1 MSILKKPLVV
11 GAPRSGFSLLIS
23 VIHNLLT
30 RSNLKPRM
38 SYRQAII
45 NRVVEL
51 ASFYITHKYRATFAR
66 FGITHDLVFN
76 GEFHLL
82 IGGPKWLDR
91 ANPARACFRKYFGIK
106 GMGDF
111 LLITS
116 HPREVLDHDL
126 VLHSHMAPG
135 LWAQQQAYAGYR
147 KFTSIRNPVGII
159 NSAAFSLNA
168 MASEYIQKFL
178 PTESEDA
185 IRQRH
190 GLYKLTDLEF
200 FGGLARFLKNY
211 LEDYLPWRDRYVI
224 MKWEDLITEPAK
236 AICAVADALEINCSE
251 HEAQLIWKPLDH
263 VNLLR
268 FHKHNFR
275 RGHGIVGDWKNS
287 LVNEHMEIFREL
299 GFDEYL
305 EGLGYPPLPVLD
317 PRRYSPFQK
326 LIVRYLQ
333 RGEIYLDTGDPD
345 LFGFAF
351 NKTNIDA
358 SKFGFKSFPAR
369 KWTRVE
375 RSTVAQDSLVE
386 AVSDTAEECCE
397 KINNLLVEVLA
408 TRIESPSEAEDTL
421 HNLGKE
427 WIDLMGEI
435 PDGRGLALCSR
446 LHESLCF
453 ESV

>member
-1 MSILKKPLVV
+1 MSIDNKPLVV

-30 RSNLKPRM
+30 RSGTKPRV
-38 SYRQAII
+38 SYRQTIV
-45 NRVVEL
+45 NRVVDL

-66 FGITHDLVFN
+66 FGITGDLIFN

-82 IGGPKWLDR
+82 VGGPKWLDR
-91 ANPARACFRKYFGIK
+91 SNPNLACFRKYFGIR

-111 LLITS
+111 LLVTS
-116 HPREVLDHDL
+116 HPREVLDYDL
-126 VLHSHMAPG
+126 VLHSHTAPG
-135 LWAQQQAYAGYR
+135 LWDEQGCYAGYK

-159 NSAAFSLNA
+159 NSASFSLNA
-168 MASEYIQKFL
+168 MASEYIQKFT
-178 PTESEDA
+178 PTENEDA

-200 FGGLARFLKNY
+200 FRGLVRFLKNY
-211 LEDYLPWRDRYVI
+211 LDDYLPSRDRYYV
-224 MKWEDLITEPAK
+224 MRWEDLITKPAK
-236 AICAVADALEINCSE
+236 TICAVADSLEVPCSE
-251 HEAQLIWKPLDH
+251 EEAWAIWKPMDH

-268 FHKHNFR
+268 FHKHNYR

-287 LVNEHMEIFREL
+287 LVNEHLDIFREY

-305 EGLGYPPLPVLD
+305 AKLEYPPLPVFD

-326 LIVRYLQ
+326 LIARYLQ
-333 RGEIYLDTGDPD
+333 RGEVYRDTGDPD

-358 SKFGFKSFPAR
+358 SKFGFKSLPRR
-369 KWTRVE
+369 KWTHVE
-375 RSTVAQDSLVE
+375 RSTVSQDALVK

-397 KINNLLVEVLA
+397 KINNLLLEVQA
-408 TRIESPSEAEDTL
+408 TRIESRAEAEDTL
-421 HNLGKE
+421 NNLEKE

-435 PDGRGLALCSR
+435 PDGRGLALCRR
-446 LHESLCF
+446 LNESLCF
-453 ESV
+453 ESA

>member
-168 MASEYIQKFL
+168 MASEYIQKFM

-446 LHESLCF
+446 LNESLCG
-453 ESV
+453 V